1 MKITIQNDSKNHFK
15 PDVLV
20 QFIHKAFAE
29 TKVILATNKNDL
41 LSAVSA
47 EDMDIIILE
56 LISPES
62 DAIQICQQLKEDKTL
77 SEIPVVFIISNATNN
92 DNRNNAIEAGAESFI
107 LLPFD
112 ETILISQIRLMV
124 NIKKS
129 NHELRLTKER
139 LAIAEQY
146 QISDPAKTYNEKVE
160 MLTVNQTNSIQPE
173 TDKYDNIQFADL
185 FNLNEIQQIQDEF
198 ANATNIASLI
208 TMPDGTPITR
218 PSNFCQYCKIIRG
231 TEKGYFNCLKSD
243 QVIGQKVTSGIH
255 VQNCLSGG
263 LLDASAI
270 ITIGNK
276 KIANWLIGQVRNANL
291 NCDHIGAYAEEIGV
305 DKDEFIK
312 AYNAVPIMSEEQFGK
327 IVKAH
332 YIIAKQLSDKAF
344 QNIQQARII
353 ADNRKISGKLK
364 QTMQSYQDVFNSVS
378 EAIFIQEPETAII
391 IDVNKG
397 AEKIYGYTRE
407 EFLGKTPFN
416 LAAPGLNDLEDL
428 FIKSVEAFKSGL
440 TSHSEF
446 WAVRKN
452 GEIFPKDVIL
462 NKGRYFGK
470 DVLIATSRDITPQK
484 EIENQIKKDKA
495 ELSSI
500 VNAGNIFIIKTDLK
514 GNYTYYNRCFKKE
527 FGWIFEAE
535 EITGQSAYSSIIP
548 EDHEK
553 TMEVVLNCIQ
563 NPNSTIQI
571 ELRKPSLNGTT
582 FTTLWEFMCLTD
594 LSGKPYE
601 ILCIGFD
608 ITAQKKAENN
618 LRKSEEK
625 YRALVDN
632 AFEGIIII
640 DLDGN
645 VLFANQSLIKTFEY
659 ESLEE
664 VIGKSV
670 FEFIAPESIP
680 QAIED
685 LTQFVLGVELDVA
698 HYSGITSKGNK
709 IRFESIGK
717 IIDYEGIQADLI
729 SVRDTTSQMHS
740 ENALRESEEKYRM
753 IAENMSDIV
762 WISDMNFNTT
772 YMSPSGAKIYGA
784 PISEYVGWPLEKK
797 IVPESIKK
805 IKQLLAEELETEKD
819 PNCDKTRSRIIEVEH
834 YRADSSTIWLSLHVS
849 FQRDSEGNIIGIQG
863 VTRDINDQKKAEEA
877 LRVSEEK
884 YRLIAE
890 NTSDGILILNAGRQ
904 SIYTSPAYLK
914 QLGYSTDEA
923 PFFTSEKMYKNIH
936 PDDRDNLFN
945 YIYEAIS
952 QNKSGLTYS
961 YRAKHRGGYYI
972 WLEDNAR
979 FMYDE
984 NGDHFKT
991 YVNCRDITQRKITEE
1006 KLIENENKFRA
1017 ITQTANDAILV
1028 TNSDGL
1034 IVFCNPKALEIFGY
1048 EEIKFLNQPF
1058 ALVMPERYR
1067 FDHKKSF
1074 ESFVTGKVAHVMGKT
1089 REFFAVRSDG
1099 TEFPMEIS
1107 LSNWETSSG
1116 IFVSANIRDITER
1129 KRNEKIRKVQHRIT
1143 AAALETHDLTE
1154 LMGTIQLQLNTIID
1168 ATNFYVAL
1176 FNDNTGMLTAP
1187 FVSDIKDKENVWP
1200 ADKSLTGLVI
1210 KKNNAMLLKRGDIEE
1225 LYKSGEVILV
1235 GKEAACWLGVPLHT
1249 GDKTIGAFVVQ
1260 SYNNE
1265 NAYDENDLEILE
1277 FISHQISMAIHR
1289 KKDEQQ
1295 ISLLGKSTEQSPVSI
1310 VITNRNG
1317 DIEYVNPKFC
1327 EVTGYTF
1334 EEAIG
1339 NNPRI
1344 LKSGHQQ
1351 TEVYTD
1357 LWGKLKSGNQWFGE
1371 LHNRRKNGELFWENV
1386 SISPLTN
1393 SEGEITHFVAV
1404 KEDITEK
1411 KALFEELVITKEKA
1425 QESDQLKTAFLN
1437 NISHEIRTPFNGILG
1452 FLSLINEKDIT
1463 SEEREQY
1470 IDIINMS
1477 ADRLLNTIND
1487 IVEISTIQA
1496 KQTKVLKAI
1505 TYISNLTE
1513 RLFEKHKPEAEKK
1526 GLKLLLNHQY
1536 LDHDGCFYTD
1546 EGKLFSV
1553 LTNLINNAIK
1563 FTKSGFVEFGYEKS
1577 GDNVKFYVKD
1587 TGVGIHD
1594 NKKHAIFERFMQGDV
1609 SNTREFEGSGLGLS
1623 IAKAYVELLDGT
1635 IWLES
1640 NPGKGTIFY
1649 VEIPYQAVVFKKTHS
1664 LTGLSS
1670 RSIEDQQKQVILF
1683 AEDDDI
1689 NFDFTNALLR
1699 MANYTVIRA
1708 RTGAEAIRLCRNH
1721 PEISLILMDI
1731 KMPDTN
1737 GYLATSEIRIFN
1749 PDVPIIA
1756 VTAFFKSGEEQR
1768 AYEAGCNSF
1777 LTKPVTRH
1785 HLLNTVNSFLRK

>member
-1 MKITIQNDSKNHFK
+1 MKLIIYKDNNIEFK
-15 PDVLV
+15 SDVLF
-20 QFIHKAFAE
+20 QPIHKAFAD
-29 TKVILATNKNDL
+29 TTIICTTNKDEL
-41 LSAVSA
+41 FSVVSP
-47 EDMDIIILE
+47 EDTDIILLE
-56 LISPES
+56 MIAPES
-62 DAIQICQQLKEDKTL
+62 DAIQICQQIKRDKFL
-77 SEIPVVFIISNATNN
+77 NEIPVVFIISDTTDKASLNI
-92 DNRNNAIEAGAESFI
+92 AIESGAESF
-107 LLPFD
+107 LLTPYD
-112 ETILISQIRLMV
+112 ETILISQIRLM
-124 NIKKS
+124 IHLKKT
-129 NHELRLTKER
+129 NRELKLANER
-139 LAIAEQY
+139 LDLAEKHQLTDF
-146 QISDPAKTYNEKVE
+146 IKPGHEKVE
-160 MLTVNQTNSIQPE
+160 ILSMDQPTPIPSE
-173 TDKYDNIQFADL
+173 NIINDTIQFEDL
-185 FNLNEIQQIQDEF
+185 FNLDEIQQIQDEF

-208 TMPDGTPITR
+208 TKPDGTPITR
-218 PSNFCQYCKIIRG
+218 PSNFCRYCKIIRE
-231 TEKGYFNCLKSD
+231 TEKGALYCLKSD

-255 VQNCLSGG
+255 IHTCLSGG
-263 LLDASAI
+263 LLDASAS

-276 KIANWLIGQVRNANL
+276 KIANWLIGQVRSEKL
-291 NCDHIGAYAEEIGV
+291 NYDHISAYADEIGV
-305 DKDEFIK
+305 DKEEFVT
-312 AYNAVPIMSEEQFGK
+312 AYNSVPIMTEEQFGK

-332 YIIAKQLSDKAF
+332 FIIAKQLSDKAF
-344 QNIQQARII
+344 QNIQQAHII
-353 ADNRKISGKLK
+353 DDNRKISGKLK
-364 QTMQSYQDVFNSVS
+364 QTMQSYLDVFNSVS
-378 EAIFIQEPETAII
+378 EAIFIQEPETGII

-397 AEKIYGYTRE
+397 AEKTYGYERE

-416 LAAPGLNDLEDL
+416 LAAPGLNDLEGLL
-428 FIKSVEAFKSGL
+428 FKARDAFKSGL
-440 TSHSEF
+440 TSQSEF

-452 GEIFPKDVIL
+452 GEIFPKEIIL

-470 DVLIATSRDITPQK
+470 DVMIATSRDITRQK
-484 EIENQIKKDKA
+484 ETDDLIKKDRA

-514 GNYTYYNRCFKKE
+514 GNYTYYNRYFKQE
-527 FGWIFEAE
+527 FGWIFEGDV
-535 EITGQSAYSSIIP
+535 ISGQSAFNSIIQD
-548 EDHEK
+548 DHEK
-553 TMEVVLNCIQ
+553 TMDVVFKCIQ
-563 NPNSTIQI
+563 NPNKTFQI
-571 ELRKPSLNGTT
+571 ELRKPNFNGDS

-594 LSGKPYE
+594 LHGKPLE

-608 ITAQKKAENN
+608 ITAQKKAEND

-640 DLDGN
+640 DLNGT

-659 ESLEE
+659 ESLED
-664 VIGKSV
+664 VIGKNV

-685 LTQFVLGVELDVA
+685 LTQVVLGVDLDVA

-717 IIDYEGIQADLI
+717 LIDYEGIQADLI
-729 SVRDTTSQMHS
+729 SVRDTTAKMQA

-762 WISDMNFNTT
+762 WTSDLNFNTT
-772 YMSPSGAKIYGA
+772 YMSPSGAKMYGA
-784 PISEYVGWPLEKK
+784 PFNEYAGWPLEKK
-797 IVPESIKK
+797 IAPESIKK
-805 IKQLLAEELETEKD
+805 LKQLLAEELETEKD
-819 PNCDKTRSRIIEVEH
+819 PDCDKTRSRIIEAEH
-834 YRADSSTIWLSLHVS
+834 YRADGSSIWLSLHVS
-849 FQRDSEGNIIGIQG
+849 FQRDSEGNVLGIHG
-863 VTRDINDQKKAEEA
+863 VTRDINDQRKAEEA

-890 NTSDGILILNAGRQ
+890 NTSDGILILNARRQ
-904 SIYTSPAYLK
+904 SQYTSPAYLK
-914 QLGYSTDEA
+914 QLGYSAEESPVFNTE
-923 PFFTSEKMYKNIH
+923 TMYKNIH
-936 PDDRDNLFN
+936 PDDRDELFKN
-945 YIYEAIS
+945 IYEAIT
-952 QNKSGLTYS
+952 QKKSGLTYS
-961 YRAKHRGGYYI
+961 YRAKHRGGYHI

-984 NGDHFKT
+984 HGNHTRT
-991 YVNCRDITQRKITEE
+991 YIICRDITQRKITEE

-1034 IVFCNPKALEIFGY
+1034 IIFCNPKALEIFGY
-1048 EEIKFLNQPF
+1048 EENKFLNQPF
-1058 ALVMPERYR
+1058 AHIMPDRYR
-1067 FDHKKSF
+1067 FDHHNSYNAF
-1074 ESFVTGKVAHVMGKT
+1074 INEKVGHVMGKT
-1089 REFFAVRSDG
+1089 REYFALRSDG

-1116 IFVSANIRDITER
+1116 VFVSANIRDITER

-1154 LMGTIQLQLNTIID
+1154 LMSTIQLQLNTIID
-1168 ATNFYVAL
+1168 ATNFYVAIY
-1176 FNDNTGMLTAP
+1176 NDKTGMLTAP
-1187 FVSDIKDKENVWP
+1187 FVSDVKDKENVWP

-1210 KKNNAMLLKRGDIEE
+1210 KKNKAMLLKRSDIEE
-1225 LYKSGEVILV
+1225 LYKSGEVILI
-1235 GKEAACWLGVPLHT
+1235 GKESACWLGVPLHT
-1249 GDKTIGAFVVQ
+1249 DSKTTGAFVIQ

-1265 NAYDENDLEILE
+1265 NAYNENDLEILE
-1277 FISHQISMAIHR
+1277 FISHQISMAILR
-1289 KKDEQQ
+1289 KKDEQL

-1310 VITNRNG
+1310 IITNRQG

-1327 EVTGYTF
+1327 KVTGYTF

-1344 LKSGHQQ
+1344 LNSGHQK
-1351 TEVYTD
+1351 TEVYDD
-1357 LWGKLKSGNQWFGE
+1357 LWDKLNSGNQWFGE
-1371 LHNRRKNGELFWENV
+1371 LHNRRKNGELFWENI

-1393 SEGEITHFVAV
+1393 QAGEITHFVAV

-1463 SEEREQY
+1463 TEEREQY

-1477 ADRLLNTIND
+1477 AERLLNTIND

-1496 KQTKVLKAI
+1496 HQTKVVKAI
-1505 TYISNLTE
+1505 SYISNLTE
-1513 RLFEKHKPEAEKK
+1513 RLFEKHKTEAEKK
-1526 GLKLLLNHQY
+1526 GLKLILNHQF
-1536 LDHDGCFYTD
+1536 LNHDGCFYTD

-1553 LTNLINNAIK
+1553 LTNLLNNAIK
-1563 FTKSGFVEFGYEKS
+1563 FTKSGSVVFGYEKS
-1577 GDNVKFYVKD
+1577 GDNVRFYVKD
-1587 TGVGIHD
+1587 TGVGIQSH
-1594 NKKHAIFERFMQGDV
+1594 KKQTIFERFMQGDV

-1623 IAKAYVELLDGT
+1623 IAKAYVELLEGT

-1640 NPGKGTIFY
+1640 EPGKGTVFY
-1649 VEIPYQAVVFKKTHS
+1649 VEIPFQAVIFKKANN
-1664 LTGLSS
+1664 LTGISS
-1670 RSIEDQQKQVILF
+1670 PSNDDQQKPVILF

-1689 NFDFTNALLR
+1689 NFDFTNVLLR

-1708 RTGAEAIRLCRNH
+1708 HTGAEAIRFCRNH

-1737 GYLATSEIRIFN
+1737 GYVATSEIRIFN

-1756 VTAFFKSGEEQR
+1756 VTAYSQPGDEKR
-1768 AYEAGCNSF
+1768 ALEAGCNSM
-1777 LTKPVTRH
+1777 LTKPVSRH
-1785 HLLNTVNSFLRK
+1785 TLLNTVNSFLRK